1 MEQGDLEFTPG
12 ALQAVASLARKRG
25 TGARGLRSVI
35 EDLMRDIIFEAG
47 GTGLKELKVV
57 VDEDRV
63 LALTSDSQPTP
74 VAKASDQEDEKS
86 AAEVLPQ
93 VDSDGEAPEA
103 PEAPDDSGETA
114 AHLVSGR

>member
-1 MEQGDLEFTPG
+1 MEQGDLEFTPE
-12 ALQAVASLARKRG
+12 ALRAVASLARKRG

-47 GTGLKELKVV
+47 GTLLKDLKVV
-57 VDEDRV
+57 VEEERV

-74 VAKASDQEDEKS
+74 IVKASDQQEAKS

-93 VDSDGEAPEA
+93 VDSDGEAP
-103 PEAPDDSGETA
+103 DDSGETA
-114 AHLVSGR
+114 AQLVSGR